1 MTRRSFVLPRDRAE
15 VLRLVHDAPEGT
27 RATFTKDTRT
37 AEQNDLLHGLLTDI
51 SRQAD
56 WHGITLHKDDWKL
69 VFMEAL
75 NREMRLVPNMA
86 GNGFVNLGRSSSR
99 LTKDEF
105 SQLITLI
112 IAFGDQRGVKFK
124 QKPMPEDIAA

>member
-1 MTRRSFVLPRDRAE
+1 MTRRSLILPRDRAE
-15 VLRLVHDAPEGT
+15 VIRLAQEAPDGSGV
-27 RATFTKDTRT
+27 TFTKDTRT
-37 AEQNDLLHGLLTDI
+37 AKQNSLLWGLLSDI
-51 SRQAD
+51 SRQTD
-56 WHGITLHKDDWKL
+56 WHGVKLDQEDWKL

-86 GNGFVNLGRSSSR
+86 NNGFVNLDRSSSR

-112 IAFGDQRGVKFK
+112 IAFGDERGVRFK
-124 QKPMPEDIAA
+124 QRPMPEDLAA